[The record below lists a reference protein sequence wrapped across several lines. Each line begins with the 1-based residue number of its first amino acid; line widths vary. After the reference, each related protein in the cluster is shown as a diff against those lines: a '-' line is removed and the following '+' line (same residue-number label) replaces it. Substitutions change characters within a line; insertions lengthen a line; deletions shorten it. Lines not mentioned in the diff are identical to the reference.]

1 VTEEKPAL
9 WSEKKG
15 KMKKLIRVISL
26 VFVLAAAVTTFS
38 GCRTAHGFGEDMQN
52 AGESIQRGTDK

>member
-1 VTEEKPAL
+1 
-9 WSEKKG
+9 
-15 KMKKLIRVISL
+15 MKKLIRVISL
-26 VFVLAAAVTTFS
+26 AFVLAAAVTTFS